1 MKIFL
6 ILKALLLAFF
16 NVPAWRGSGV
26 KQTYP
31 GSTALLSVPGCGSVC
46 VSSISLFLEELLA
59 PLYSP

>member
-26 KQTYP
+26 KQTHP
-31 GSTALLSVPGCGSVC
+31 ALLSVPGCGSVC
-46 VSSISLFLEELLA
+46 FSSISLFLEELLA